1 MADSLLPSTSCG
13 LVAVD
18 DEDRRSLAADV
29 ALDLE
34 RAKQR
39 LLNTV
44 FGTMAVGVTG
54 VTVVVSVSVFGLGP
68 LLCLVFVL
76 AATLGVSLTLAT
88 AALTGTALDVAGR
101 VYWARVARR
110 YGLDPAVAE
119 QALEDARLRL
129 QQQEMARV
137 AAARD
142 GGHLL
147 KAASSSP
154 RAPRDVP

>member
-1 MADSLLPSTSCG
+1 MPDLPLLPSTPCA
-13 LVAVD
+13 LVAVGGD
-18 DEDRRSLAADV
+18 DRRSLATDV

-44 FGTMAVGVTG
+44 FGTMAVAVTG
-54 VTVVVSVSVFGLGP
+54 ATVFGSVAVFGVGP
-68 LLCLVFVL
+68 VLCLVFVL

-101 VYWARVARR
+101 VYWRRVARR
-110 YGLDPAVAE
+110 YGLDPDVAE

-129 QQQEMARV
+129 QEQDAARV
-137 AAARD
+137 VAARQ

-147 KAASSSP
+147 LPSGSP
-154 RAPRDVP
+154 APRDVP